1 MTDTQAPEQ
10 EYDPFTAFVDVISG
24 DTRDPYPDFALKRRE
39 TPVWK
44 GSLMPMDF
52 LPEGIDVE
60 DGWNAFRYE
69 DCSRILRDAKTFT
82 STGYDSTIGMVMGH
96 MILGMDDPEHRGHRN
111 LVAHAFRE
119 KALARWEPELIGPIV
134 DELIDRFIA
143 DGEAD
148 LVRQLTFE
156 FPVRVIARL
165 LGLPEEDFLQFQRWS
180 IELISL
186 GADIDRGFAA
196 SEALRDYFARF
207 VALRRETPQED
218 VISDLVTAEID
229 GEKLDDEAIYSFLR
243 LLLPAGAETTYRSS
257 GNLLYLLLT
266 HTDQLQAV
274 REDRSLL
281 PQAIEEALRF
291 EPPLLSIGRNT
302 TREVEIAGVTLPEGA
317 SISPNIGSANHDE
330 TRWENPEVFDIFRP
344 ALPHIAFA
352 HGPHMCLGMHLA
364 RLETRAVINRVLDRL
379 PDLALNPGDS
389 DPHIQGQ
396 IFRSPT
402 SLPVTF
408 SKAS

>member
-1 MTDTQAPEQ
+1 VSETQEQ
-10 EYDPFTAFVDVISG
+10 EYDPFAAFVDVISG
-24 DTRDPYPDFALKRRE
+24 TTRDPYADFIVKRRD

-60 DGWNAFRYE
+60 EGWNAFRYD

-82 STGYDSTIGMVMGH
+82 STGYDTTIGIVMGH

-119 KALARWEPELIGPIV
+119 KALARWEPEFIGPIV
-134 DELIDRFIA
+134 DELIDRFIG

-165 LGLPEEDFLQFQRWS
+165 LGLPEEDFAQFQRWS
-180 IELISL
+180 VELISL

-196 SEALRDYFARF
+196 SEALRDYFAEV
-207 VALRRETPQED
+207 VALRRAKPEED

-229 GEKLDDEAIYSFLR
+229 GESLTDEAIYSFLR

-266 HTDQLQAV
+266 HTDQMTAV

-281 PQAIEEALRF
+281 PQAIEEGLRF
-291 EPPLLSIGRNT
+291 EPPLLSIGRT
-302 TREVEIAGVTLPEGA
+302 TTCEVEISGVTLPAGA
-317 SISPNIGSANHDE
+317 SIAPNIGSANHDE

-364 RLETRAVINRVLDRL
+364 RLETRVLVNCVLDRL
-379 PDLALNPGDS
+379 PGLALNPGDT
-389 DPHIQGQ
+389 DPHIRGQ
-396 IFRSPT
+396 VFRSPT
-402 SLPVTF
+402 ALPVTF
-408 SKAS
+408 SPAA